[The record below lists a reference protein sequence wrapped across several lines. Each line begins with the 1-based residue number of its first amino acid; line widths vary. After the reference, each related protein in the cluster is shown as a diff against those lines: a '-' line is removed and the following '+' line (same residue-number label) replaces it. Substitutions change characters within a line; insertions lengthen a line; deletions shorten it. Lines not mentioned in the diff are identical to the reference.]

1 MQSMTY
7 RRGGGSSRAVSA
19 GAVDLIDPA
28 GLMVKRI
35 ESLRTHAWEVELA
48 AHGIDSASLNASIV
62 QLEATCADLNVL
74 DVASELFDAD
84 VKAVASSRSKD
95 DAGLLTV
102 DGWSQTAL
110 ITGIEPS
117 YDPPGPAKYTLTVA
131 LLDGLWRKRDD
142 VQHFWPNA
150 LQPGLD
156 LDYPHDY
163 PHDYLPTARNASVV
177 NDAVSPMP
185 FELVVYGP
193 VSQPAIIIGVNRYEL
208 HMDIPSGSY
217 VTVNSVE
224 GQRSIVMTA
233 ENGDTTNVF
242 DKGERGSGINGGSYI
257 FQPLPAG
264 EHQVQ
269 WNGFGFDLT
278 VIQERSTPS
287 WWT

>member
-48 AHGIDSASLNASIV
+48 AHGIDSASLNASSV

-117 YDPPGPAKYTLTVA
+117 YDPPGPAKYALTVA
-131 LLDGLWRKRDD
+131 LLDGLWHKRDD
-142 VQHFWPNA
+142 VQHFWSDA

-163 PHDYLPTARNASVV
+163 PHDYLPTTRNASVSIK
-177 NDAVSPMP
+177 DVS
-185 FELVVYGP
+185 L
-193 VSQPAIIIGVNRYEL
+193 A
-208 HMDIPSGSY
+208 
-217 VTVNSVE
+217 SVR
-224 GQRSIVMTA
+224 Q
-233 ENGDTTNVF
+233 
-242 DKGERGSGINGGSYI
+242 
-257 FQPLPAG
+257 Q
-264 EHQVQ
+264 
-269 WNGFGFDLT
+269 
-278 VIQERSTPS
+278 
-287 WWT
+287 

>member
-7 RRGGGSSRAVSA
+7 RRGGGSSRAVPA
-19 GAVDLIDPA
+19 GVVELIDPA

-48 AHGIDSASLNASIV
+48 AHGIDSASLNASSI

-117 YDPPGPAKYTLTVA
+117 YDPPGPAKYALTVA
-131 LLDGLWRKRDD
+131 LLDGLWHKRDD
-142 VQHFWPNA
+142 VQHFWSDA

-163 PHDYLPTARNASVV
+163 PHDYMPTTRNASVV

-193 VSQPAIIIGVNRYEL
+193 VSQPAIIIGGNRYAL
-208 HMDIPSGSY
+208 DVDIPSGSY

-224 GQRSIVMTA
+224 GQRSIDMTA
-233 ENGDTTNVF
+233 
-242 DKGERGSGINGGSYI
+242 
-257 FQPLPAG
+257 
-264 EHQVQ
+264 
-269 WNGFGFDLT
+269 
-278 VIQERSTPS
+278 
-287 WWT
+287 

>member
-1 MQSMTY
+1 M
-7 RRGGGSSRAVSA
+7 
-19 GAVDLIDPA
+19 
-28 GLMVKRI
+28 
-35 ESLRTHAWEVELA
+35 
-48 AHGIDSASLNASIV
+48 
-62 QLEATCADLNVL
+62 
-74 DVASELFDAD
+74 
-84 VKAVASSRSKD
+84 
-95 DAGLLTV
+95 
-102 DGWSQTAL
+102 
-110 ITGIEPS
+110 
-117 YDPPGPAKYTLTVA
+117 
-131 LLDGLWRKRDD
+131 
-142 VQHFWPNA
+142 QHFWSDA

-163 PHDYLPTARNASVV
+163 PHDYLPTTRNATVA

>member
-1 MQSMTY
+1 MN
-7 RRGGGSSRAVSA
+7 
-19 GAVDLIDPA
+19 LIDPA

-35 ESLRTHAWEVELA
+35 EPLRTHAWEVELA
-48 AHGIDSASLNASIV
+48 AHGIDSASLNASSV

-74 DVASELFDAD
+74 DVAGELFDAD
-84 VKAVASSRSKD
+84 VKAVASSRSKAD
-95 DAGLLTV
+95 SGLLTV

-110 ITGIEPS
+110 VTGIEPS

-142 VQHFWPNA
+142 VQHFWSDA

-163 PHDYLPTARNASVV
+163 PHDYMPTTRNASVV
-177 NDAVSPMP
+177 NSAVSAMP
-185 FELVVYGP
+185 FEMVIYGP
-193 VSQPAIIIGVNRYEL
+193 VSEPSITMGGNTYEL
-208 HMDIPSGSY
+208 HMDIPSGAY
-217 VTVNSVE
+217 VTINSVE

-242 DKGERGSGINGGSYI
+242 DKGERGSGLNGGTYI

-287 WWT
+287 WWI

>member
-19 GAVDLIDPA
+19 RAVDLIDPA

-48 AHGIDSASLNASIV
+48 AHGIDSASLNASSV

-74 DVASELFDAD
+74 DVASEIFDAD
-84 VKAVASSRSKD
+84 VKAVASSRNKD

-117 YDPPGPAKYTLTVA
+117 YDPPGPAKYALTVA
-131 LLDGLWRKRDD
+131 LLDGLWHKRDD
-142 VQHFWPNA
+142 VQHFWSDA

-163 PHDYLPTARNASVV
+163 PHDYLPTSSLCRSNWWSTGR
-177 NDAVSPMP
+177 SH
-185 FELVVYGP
+185 
-193 VSQPAIIIGVNRYEL
+193 SQPSSSA
-208 HMDIPSGSY
+208 
-217 VTVNSVE
+217 
-224 GQRSIVMTA
+224 
-233 ENGDTTNVF
+233 
-242 DKGERGSGINGGSYI
+242 
-257 FQPLPAG
+257 
-264 EHQVQ
+264 
-269 WNGFGFDLT
+269 
-278 VIQERSTPS
+278 STGMNCI
-287 WWT
+287 WTSPRARM

>member
-1 MQSMTY
+1 
-7 RRGGGSSRAVSA
+7 
-19 GAVDLIDPA
+19 
-28 GLMVKRI
+28 MVKRI

-48 AHGIDSASLNASIV
+48 AHGIDSASLNASSV

-117 YDPPGPAKYTLTVA
+117 YDPPGPAKYALTVA
-131 LLDGLWRKRDD
+131 LLDGLWHKRDD
-142 VQHFWPNA
+142 VQHFWSDA

-193 VSQPAIIIGVNRYEL
+193 VSQPAIIIGGNRYAL
-208 HMDIPSGSY
+208 DVDIPSGSY

-242 DKGERGSGINGGSYI
+242 DKGERGSGLNGGTYI

-264 EHQVQ
+264 EQQVQ

>member
-48 AHGIDSASLNASIV
+48 AHGIDSASLNASSV

-117 YDPPGPAKYTLTVA
+117 YDPPGPAKYALTVA
-131 LLDGLWRKRDD
+131 LLDGLWHKRDD
-142 VQHFWPNA
+142 VQHFWSDA

-163 PHDYLPTARNASVV
+163 PHDYLPTVRNASVV

-193 VSQPAIIIGVNRYEL
+193 VSQPAIIIGGNRYAL
-208 HMDIPSGSY
+208 DVDIPSGSY

-242 DKGERGSGINGGSYI
+242 DKGERGSGLNGGTYI

-264 EHQVQ
+264 EH
-269 WNGFGFDLT
+269 
-278 VIQERSTPS
+278 
-287 WWT
+287 